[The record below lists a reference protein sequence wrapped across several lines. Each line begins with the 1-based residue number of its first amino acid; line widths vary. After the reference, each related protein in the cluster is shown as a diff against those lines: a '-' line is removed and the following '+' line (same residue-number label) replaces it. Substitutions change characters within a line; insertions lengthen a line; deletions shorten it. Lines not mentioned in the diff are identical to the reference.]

1 MTRDIR
7 AALGR
12 WHAAAVAAVQGER
25 VFRDHARLV
34 DEVFYFERG
43 DRRLALS
50 LPPVGGRLRIIGLG
64 KAAVGMARGFRSTLQ
79 AAGRDVDDGL
89 LIVRD
94 PPRAS
99 NHDEPWRVLQGDHP
113 YPGEASVQA
122 ARNLLEFIGEPRADD
137 RFVVLLSGGA
147 SALCALPAQGVTLEQ
162 KRRETLAVM
171 ASGASIAEINRV
183 RQRLSAIKGGRL
195 AARLAPAQFATLAI
209 SDVPGDDPLV
219 IGSAP
224 TWSEDLAH
232 GGGRYAVIATLDDA
246 LDAAATA
253 ARSEGFEVVPLGRC
267 LYGSV
272 EDETTRV
279 LQQILKRGPHGHR
292 HPNGGPVVLIAG
304 GEPLVVV
311 RGAGRGGRAQELALR
326 LGLALGSQGDALDT
340 AISGLVAGT
349 DGSDGPT
356 SATGAFFDGQTMARV
371 HRANVDAAG
380 VLDASDSGSALAA
393 IDDLFV
399 TGPTGTNVADIL
411 MVAIPG
417 R

>member
-1 MTRDIR
+1 MTSDVR
-7 AALGR
+7 ATLAR
-12 WHAAAVAAVQGER
+12 WHAAAVSAVQGER
-25 VFRDHARLV
+25 VFRDHARV
-34 DEVFYFERG
+34 TDDVFHFERG

-50 LPPVGGRLRIIGLG
+50 LPPVGGRLRVIGLG

-79 AAGRDVDDGL
+79 AAGRELDDGL

-94 PPRAS
+94 PPSAS
-99 NHDEPWRVLQGDHP
+99 DREEPWRVLQGDHP
-113 YPGEASVQA
+113 YPGEASVRA
-122 ARNLLEFIGEPRADD
+122 ARDLLEFIGEPRAED

-147 SALCALPAQGVTLEQ
+147 SALCAWPAPGVTLEQ

-224 TWSEDLAH
+224 TWSEDLARR
-232 GGGRYAVIATLDDA
+232 GGQYAVIATLDDA
-246 LDAAATA
+246 LEAAAGA
-253 ARSEGFEVVPLGRC
+253 ARSEGFEVVPLGRR

-272 EDETTRV
+272 EDETTRL
-279 LQQILKRGPHGHR
+279 LQQILKRGLHR
-292 HPNGGPVVLIAG
+292 HPNEGPVVLIAG

-326 LGLALGSQGDALDT
+326 LGLGLGSQGDALDT
-340 AISGLVAGT
+340 KITGLVAGT

-356 SATGAFFDGQTMARV
+356 SAAGAFFDGQTTARV
-371 HRANVDAAG
+371 RAARLDASR

-399 TGPTGTNVADIL
+399 TGSTGTNVADIL
-411 MVAIPG
+411 MVAVPG